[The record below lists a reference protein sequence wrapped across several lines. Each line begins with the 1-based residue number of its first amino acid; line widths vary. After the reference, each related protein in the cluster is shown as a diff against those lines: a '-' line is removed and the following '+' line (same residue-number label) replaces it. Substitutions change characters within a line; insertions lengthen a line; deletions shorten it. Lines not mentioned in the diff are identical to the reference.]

1 MTKKPKLD
9 IRTMIREGKISSDRA
24 GQLIAL
30 DNYAGGILT
39 DSDERALRETAKDQQ
54 RLNSY
59 IRGSNKLNHIE
70 IALQMEMLEIDRDI
84 NWIAWALSAIKF
96 TTVLDNTIPAVQ
108 IVTQEKYDR
117 IPEEKHTLRKARTY
131 NLMTLYRAVLEDI
144 IQNRRKEYKAI
155 VDDLEQ
161 TAKEGREGQYL
172 IDTKTDEEQHL
183 LYGMDL
189 IDNADEYYIGWTP
202 FNDHADY
209 ALADLAEDI
218 PELHAAIMDEL
229 RRLHKDKQLTIDPV
243 SVELNAYRDTPLAG
257 SELDKMDI
265 QRLKQWMT
273 AVEGTPL
280 DDYAH
285 NALDKTPRSTE
296 IMGQEAISSDQEAAA
311 VTSKYQKY
319 AILQNAGERDTVDG
333 IYKMDFIQR
342 IAYGPMFGYSAKAKG
357 EAASKQHAET
367 DETLVKGMARSRGA
381 IIYNAKLLTI
391 FLAWRE
397 RAGQLLGI
405 NKADEWQQK
414 SSQLDLLRR
423 YEMYES
429 YRITYQLDD
438 IRSYIADRDALEYID
453 AVEAATAPLYDAIPL
468 DGLATHEMEQE
479 ERSKVLHSHH
489 PSKEMMADWISQDER
504 IQKGLKLIEAMDLS
518 SITSTAD
525 KLSDIHQ
532 EFLTERQEIITETA
546 GDD

>member
-9 IRTMIREGKISSDRA
+9 IRTMIREGKINSDRA

-39 DSDERALRETAKDQQ
+39 DSDERALRETVKDSQ
-54 RLNSY
+54 RMNYY
-59 IRGSNKLNHIE
+59 IGGSNKLNRVE

-96 TTVLDNTIPAVQ
+96 TTVLDNTTPAVQ
-108 IVTQEKYDR
+108 IVTQEKYDK
-117 IPEEKHTLRKARTY
+117 IPKEKHTLRKARTY
-131 NLMTLYRAVLEDI
+131 NLMTLYRALAEDI

-161 TAKEGREGQYL
+161 TAKKGRDGQYL
-172 IDTKTDEEQHL
+172 IDIETDEERHL

-189 IDNADEYYIGWTP
+189 IEYADEYYIGWTP

-229 RRLHKDKQLTIDPV
+229 RRLHKDKQLSIDPD
-243 SVELNAYRDTPLAG
+243 SVELNTYRETPLTGA
-257 SELDKMDI
+257 ELDKMDI
-265 QRLKQWMT
+265 QSIKQWMT

-280 DDYAH
+280 DDY
-285 NALDKTPRSTE
+285 LDLDTTPRQMYV
-296 IMGQEAISSDQEAAA
+296 MGKEATTSELEDAHIR
-311 VTSKYQKY
+311 SKYQKY
-319 AILQNAGERDTVDG
+319 AILQNAGERDVTSDG

-342 IAYGPMFGYSAKAKG
+342 IAYGPMFGYSATANKKHG
-357 EAASKQHAET
+357 DT
-367 DETLVKGMARSRGA
+367 DKDLLERMARARRT
-381 IIYNAKLLTI
+381 IVYNSKILTI

-405 NKADEWQQK
+405 NKADEWRQK
-414 SSQLDLLRR
+414 DTSTLDLLRR

-429 YRITYQLDD
+429 YRLLYQLDD
-438 IRSYIADRDALEYID
+438 IKAYVADRGARDYID
-453 AVEAATAPLYDAIPL
+453 AVQEATAPLYDAVPL
-468 DGLATHEMEQE
+468 EGLATHEMEQE
-479 ERSKVLHSHH
+479 ERSKVLQSHH
-489 PSKEMMADWISQDER
+489 PSKEMMADWMRQDER
-504 IQKGLKLIEAMDLS
+504 VQKGLKLVEEMELS
-518 SITSTAD
+518 SIVSTAD
-525 KLSDIHQ
+525 KLIDIQ
-532 EFLTERQEIITETA
+532 QEILLEATSN
-546 GDD
+546 G